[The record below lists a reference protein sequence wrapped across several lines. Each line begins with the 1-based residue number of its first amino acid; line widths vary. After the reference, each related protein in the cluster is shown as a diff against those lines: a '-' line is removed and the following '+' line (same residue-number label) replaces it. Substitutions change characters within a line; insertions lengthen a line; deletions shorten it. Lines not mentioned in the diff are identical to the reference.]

1 MGDQLRKPF
10 FFVALALIALALLVE
25 LASFKLVGLGATSG
39 TAAAALDLPTPG
51 VGIAYLAILDGQWL
65 FSALLIGM
73 SLLLPEALHGRL
85 QGIITLLV
93 SLLCLV
99 LSWLMIVAA
108 MVLLMLMVSL
118 LIAPIF
124 GTIAY
129 FALYAD
135 FDRDSAA
142 MALGVLTALKI
153 AAAVC
158 LLLAQQ
164 RFLQNKGLV
173 AIVATSL
180 LANLLL
186 AFLHGLVPGF
196 LVSITDMLGA
206 VIIAV
211 LALIWAI
218 VFLCGSVIAICKAL
232 V

>member
-1 MGDQLRKPF
+1 MPNHLRKPF
-10 FFVALALIALALLVE
+10 FLVALALMVIAVLLE
-25 LASFKLVGLGATSG
+25 LAALKLVGAGS
-39 TAAAALDLPTPG
+39 AAGAALDLPTPG
-51 VGIAYLAILDGQWL
+51 FGIPYLAILDGQAL
-65 FSALLIGM
+65 FSVLLMGI
-73 SLLLPEALHGRL
+73 SLMLPEALHGRL
-85 QGIITLLV
+85 QGIITLCT

-99 LSWLMIVAA
+99 LSIVMIMAA
-108 MVLLMLMVSL
+108 LALLMLMVSL

-142 MALGVLTALKI
+142 VTLSMLTTLKI
-153 AAAVC
+153 AFAVC
-158 LLLAQQ
+158 LVLAHQDY
-164 RFLQNKGLV
+164 LKNKGLV
-173 AIVATSL
+173 AIVASSL

-211 LALIWAI
+211 LALVWAVI
-218 VFLCGSVIAICKAL
+218 FLVGSVVAIGKA
-232 V
+232 VI